1 MTFERFYSIIRPL
14 KAASFNTVKK
24 ARIIIV
30 CIYFISFS
38 FCMPILFVA
47 TNDGDFCIVNRY
59 ASETVLGEM
68 YHWLTEILTFIF
80 PFVSL
85 LLMNSVIIHR
95 LRKRP
100 LLKLLESADQTHSEG
115 QNSKIKH
122 SEKQIITML
131 LLVTFAFLILNIP
144 LRALVYY
151 LNFASGDT
159 PFFYAGLH
167 LFYQIGDKS
176 YVTNHGINFFLYVM
190 SGKKFRTDLRNL
202 FFSKKPKTP
211 TLSLN
216 TAVSSI
222 ISEN

>member
-1 MTFERFYSIIRPL
+1 MCSTYILLSVTFERFYSITRPL
-14 KAASFNTVKK
+14 NAASFNTVKK

-30 CIYFISFS
+30 CVYFISFS
-38 FCMPILFVA
+38 FCVPILFVA

-85 LLMNSVIIHR
+85 LSMNCVIIHT
-95 LRKRP
+95 LRKRS
-100 LLKLLESADQTHSEG
+100 LLKLLESTNQSQTES
-115 QNSKIKH
+115 QNSKNKH
-122 SEKQIITML
+122 SEKQVYTML
-131 LLVTFAFLILNIP
+131 LLVTFVFLILNIP

-159 PFFYAGLH
+159 LFFYAGLH
-167 LFYQIGDKS
+167 LFDQIGDKS

-190 SGKKFRTDLRNL
+190 SGKKFRTDLKKIFFQRNQKIL
-202 FFSKKPKTP
+202 
-211 TLSLN
+211 L
-216 TAVSSI
+216 
-222 ISEN
+222 

>member
-1 MTFERFYSIIRPL
+1 MLLHLIQL
-14 KAASFNTVKK
+14 KK

-38 FCMPILFVA
+38 FCLPILSVA

-85 LLMNSVIIHR
+85 LSMNSVIIHT
-95 LRKRP
+95 LRKRS
-100 LLKLLESADQTHSEG
+100 LLKLLESADQSQAED
-115 QNSKIKH
+115 QNSKTNH

-167 LFYQIGDKS
+167 LFYRIGDKS
-176 YVTNHGINFFLYVM
+176 C
-190 SGKKFRTDLRNL
+190 D
-202 FFSKKPKTP
+202 
-211 TLSLN
+211 
-216 TAVSSI
+216 
-222 ISEN
+222 